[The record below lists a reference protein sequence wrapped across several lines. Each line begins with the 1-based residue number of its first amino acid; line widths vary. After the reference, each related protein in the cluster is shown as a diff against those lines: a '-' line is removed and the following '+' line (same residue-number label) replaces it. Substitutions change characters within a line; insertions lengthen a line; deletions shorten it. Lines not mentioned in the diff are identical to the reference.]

1 MAEPYPA
8 HAIALVGLA
17 GRFPGAADLEA
28 FWRNIRG
35 GVESLDSL
43 SAADLEAV
51 GIDRRTS
58 SDPAYVRKST
68 TLAGA
73 DLFDAGFF
81 GMSPREAQILD
92 PQQRVFLECAW
103 EALEHAG
110 HVPGQGPHAVGVY
123 AGAGMNTYLIT
134 QIMRNPEL
142 MAAVGGYQLMLGND
156 KDFLCTRVSYK
167 LDLHGPSVTVQTA
180 CSTSLVAVVM
190 ACRALERGEC
200 DVALAGGVS
209 IPAPQGTGYRYEE
222 GMILSPDGHC
232 RPFDVNA
239 AGTRPSA
246 GCGVVVL
253 KRLSDARADGDTIH
267 AILLGA
273 AINNDGAG
281 KAGYTAPS
289 IDGQVE
295 VIATAQTL
303 AGVTP
308 RSVGYIEAHGT
319 GTPLGDPIEIA
330 ALTQVFRASTPD
342 TGFCRLGSLKA
353 NLGHLDAA
361 AGVAGL
367 IKAVLVLKNRE
378 FPPLANFTTA
388 NPRLELDRS
397 PFVASATGSP
407 WESRDGTRL
416 AGVSSF
422 GIGGTNAHVVLAEGP
437 SNTTSPVPRDAHLL
451 VLSAKTAAALE
462 ARSQGLRDY
471 LVAHPDARPG
481 DVEFTLQLGR
491 RAFAH
496 RRAVIV
502 RSATE
507 AVEALS
513 PEHKQPALVSVH
525 EGGARS
531 VAFLFS
537 GQGSQFAGMAAR
549 LYDTESVYRDTVD
562 RCAKL
567 LVASL
572 GEDLR
577 GVMFET
583 AGGARINDTRLAQPA
598 LFVTEY
604 ALAQLWLSWGVVPVA
619 MLGHS
624 IGELVAAHLAGVMS
638 LEDALT
644 VVAARGRLMQS
655 LPAGSMAAVH
665 MQAAALVSR
674 LPAGVE
680 IAAINAPGLCTI
692 SGTTDAVAAAV
703 RSLQAGGVETRA
715 LHTSHAFHSSMMEP
729 VLGPFTKV
737 LEGIA
742 LSAPRIPYVSNV
754 SGTWITAK
762 QAQSPAYYAAHLRGA
777 VSFEAGVRALAAD
790 TQLMMLE
797 VGPGNVLTTLAR
809 ITVGK
814 DGPKRVLQSI
824 GRRDDTRSDPVILR
838 ETAARLWLSGV
849 RLNFDGMHTGAAR
862 RRIPLPTY
870 PFEHKRYWVEPSR
883 DIPLIAPKN
892 ASTAAA
898 TAAAARGV
906 GLDEWAF
913 APTWTSDD
921 VSLDYPVRLSG
932 TWLVLGDDDE
942 LFREVMGRL
951 EACGA
956 RAVSVVRDTDIGA
969 VVADVGRPAGAIHL
983 WGLRG
988 AASSVEHS
996 YDSLVNLGLALGNAL
1011 KAPLRFLHV
1020 SASAESVS
1028 GEAISEAAAALSIGP
1043 VLVLPVESP
1052 NLQMRAVDLDAADG
1066 ALDFRTA
1073 AAALV
1078 FEAAQPDTAG
1088 QSAWRHDRRWSKH
1101 YERVALP
1108 PLDDRVPLKR
1118 QGVYL
1123 ITGGV
1128 GGMGST
1134 FARWLA
1140 KTYGARLLLTSRSGE
1155 RSPAAL
1161 ALVREI
1167 EAAGG
1172 EVIVA
1177 AADAADGM
1185 AMATAIGLARQRWGG
1200 IDGVIHA
1207 AGNSGSGRLTALAT
1221 AESARA
1227 TFRPKLVALDVLV
1240 SLLGA
1245 TPLDFVA
1252 LMSSINSVYGAPGA
1266 CDYAAANAVLD
1277 ACAAGKAYPSAWRHV
1292 ISINWDAWR
1301 DVGMAVDL
1309 VVPASQREL
1318 RRQYVETG
1326 IPPQVGIEALARGL
1340 ASRRRRL
1347 VIESHGVLATIAA
1360 NRLIARSAGIGSSG
1374 AETDSALEGSRESA
1388 VGTGA
1393 GASAGAAA
1401 GAGAG
1406 AEILTRPALS
1416 SEFVAP
1422 GSELEQRL
1430 AAIWS
1435 ELLGVHPIGRHD
1447 DFFELGGHS
1456 LLATRVL
1463 ARVQE
1468 TLGARLELRDVFDAP
1483 TVSLLAQRIGS
1494 EADSA
1499 VVSEEREEIEF

>member
-1 MAEPYPA
+1 MADAYPA
-8 HAIALVGLA
+8 HAVALVGLA
-17 GRFPGAADLEA
+17 GRFPGAANLEA

-43 SAADLEAV
+43 STADLEAV

-68 TLAGA
+68 ALEGA
-73 DLFDAGFF
+73 DLFDAAFF

-110 HVPGQGPHAVGVY
+110 HVPGQGPLAVGVY

-134 QIMRNPEL
+134 QVMRNPEL

-209 IPAPQGTGYRYEE
+209 IPAPQRTGYRYEE

-267 AILLGA
+267 AIILGA

-330 ALTQVFRASTPD
+330 ALTQVFRASTAD

-367 IKAVLVLKNRE
+367 IKAVLVLKHRE
-378 FPPLANFTTA
+378 FPPLVNFTAA
-388 NPRLELDRS
+388 NPRLELDSS
-397 PFVASATGSP
+397 PFIASATSAS
-407 WESRDGTRL
+407 WESRDTARL

-437 SNTTSPVPRDAHLL
+437 LDTTSPVPRDAHLL
-451 VLSAKTAAALE
+451 ILSAKTATALE
-462 ARSQGLRDY
+462 AKSQGLRDY
-471 LVAHPDARPG
+471 LVAHPDARLG

-496 RRAVIV
+496 RRAVIARTV
-502 RSATE
+502 TE
-507 AVEALS
+507 AAEALS
-513 PEHKQPALVSVH
+513 PAHQQPAFVSIH

-537 GQGSQFAGMAAR
+537 GQGSQFAGMGAR
-549 LYDTESVYRDTVD
+549 LYDTESVYRDAVD
-562 RCAKL
+562 RCARL
-567 LVASL
+567 LEPSL
-572 GEDLR
+572 NEDLR
-577 GVMFET
+577 GVMLET
-583 AGGARINDTRLAQPA
+583 AAGTRINATRLAQPA

-604 ALAQLWLSWGVVPVA
+604 ALAQLWQSWGVVPVA

-665 MQAAALVSR
+665 MHAAALVSR
-674 LPAGVE
+674 LPPGVE
-680 IAAINAPGLCTI
+680 IAAINAPGMCTI
-692 SGTTDAVAAAV
+692 SGTTDAVAAALQ
-703 RSLQAGGVETRA
+703 SLQAGGVETRA
-715 LHTSHAFHSSMMEP
+715 LHTSHAFHSSMMDP
-729 VLGPFTKV
+729 ALGPFTRV
-737 LEGIA
+737 LEGIT
-742 LSAPRIPYVSNV
+742 LSAPRIPYISNV
-754 SGTWITAK
+754 TGNWITAK

-790 TQLMMLE
+790 AQSMMLE

-814 DGPKRVLQSI
+814 DGSKRVLQSI
-824 GRRDDTRSDPVILR
+824 GRRDDTRSDAVILR
-838 ETAARLWLSGV
+838 ETAAKLWLSGV
-849 RLNFDGMHTGAAR
+849 RVNFDGMHTGAVR

-870 PFEHKRYWVEPSR
+870 PFERKRYWVEPVR
-883 DIPLIAPKN
+883 DSALV
-892 ASTAAA
+892 AA
-898 TAAAARGV
+898 TSAAAAAAPRGA
-906 GLDEWAF
+906 GLDEWVF
-913 APTWTSDD
+913 APAWTSDD
-921 VSLDYPVRLSG
+921 VSLDYPVRLKGS
-932 TWLVLGDDDE
+932 WLVLGDDDE
-942 LFREVMGRL
+942 LSREVIGRL
-951 EACGA
+951 EECGA
-956 RAVSVVRDTDIGA
+956 RAIAVARGADIGA
-969 VVADVGRPAGAIHL
+969 VIADAGQPVGAIHL

-988 AASSVEHS
+988 GGSSIEHS
-996 YDSLVNLGLALGNAL
+996 YDALVKVGLTLGNAL
-1011 KAPLRFLHV
+1011 NAPLQFLHV
-1020 SASAESVS
+1020 SANAESVS
-1028 GEAISEAAAALSIGP
+1028 GEQIKQTMGALAMGP
-1043 VLVLPVESP
+1043 VLVLPAESA
-1052 NLQMRAVDLDAADG
+1052 NLKMRAVDLDAVDG
-1066 ALDFRTA
+1066 LLDVRAA

-1078 FEAAQPDTAG
+1078 VEAAHPDATG
-1088 QSAWRHDRRWSKH
+1088 QSAWRRGRRWSKH
-1101 YERVALP
+1101 FERVSLP
-1108 PLDDRVPLKR
+1108 PLDDRVPLKQ

-1123 ITGGV
+1123 ITGGL

-1140 KTYGARLLLTSRSGE
+1140 ATYKARLLLTSRSGE

-1161 ALVREI
+1161 ALMREI
-1167 EAAGG
+1167 ETAGG

-1177 AADAADGM
+1177 AADAADGV
-1185 AMATAIGLARQRWGG
+1185 AMAAAIDLASQRWGR

-1227 TFRPKLVALDVLV
+1227 TFRPKVAALDVLV
-1240 SLLGA
+1240 SLLGV
-1245 TPLDFVA
+1245 TPLDFLA
-1252 LMSSINSVYGAPGA
+1252 LMSSINAVYGAPGA

-1277 ACAAGKAYPSAWRHV
+1277 AFATGGAYPNAWRHV
-1292 ISINWDAWR
+1292 ISFNWDAWR

-1318 RRQYVETG
+1318 RRAYVEAG
-1326 IPPQVGIEALARGL
+1326 VSPQVGIDAFARGL

-1347 VIESHGVLATIAA
+1347 VIETHGVMAAIAA
-1360 NRLIARSAGIGSSG
+1360 SRLTARPGVTESTG
-1374 AETDSALEGSRESA
+1374 AEVGGVQVATREPN
-1388 VGTGA
+1388 
-1393 GASAGAAA
+1393 A
-1401 GAGAG
+1401 GAGEVAS
-1406 AEILTRPALS
+1406 RPALS

-1422 GSELEQRL
+1422 CSEVEQRL
-1430 AAIWS
+1430 AVIWS
-1435 ELLGVHPIGRHD
+1435 ELLGVGPIGRQD

-1468 TLGARLELRDVFDAP
+1468 ILGARLELRDVFDAP
-1483 TVSLLAQRIGS
+1483 TLSQLAERIGS
-1494 EADSA
+1494 GGHSGAAAE
-1499 VVSEEREEIEF
+1499 SEEREEMEF